1 MGGRREGDQQ
11 SHECRNTGV
20 RQHGQRST
28 RTHLAMRVQGPHSTH
43 MPRHTHG
50 SLHTQAARV
59 PHRHAAQRH
68 ANTPCAGSAHHA
80 HAPPRH
86 GAHACRPPP
95 PRTAPGAS
103 HGLARPR
110 TWRGGCLP
118 RTDCISQ
125 WRGPA
130 RPRMGQRALAHACT
144 HMHCTLHMCV
154 AHLVHAGMQHGQCGS
169 SPICRS
175 TVHTCCTHAAQGDAH
190 GACRRSC
197 HVCTSPAHVSHT
209 WCMHGTCTCTPLHMY
224 APSPHDAHAHPFSP
238 SHIPAPHY
246 ICVHIPTIT
255 HV

>member
-1 MGGRREGDQQ
+1 M
-11 SHECRNTGV
+11 H
-20 RQHGQRST
+20 
-28 RTHLAMRVQGPHSTH
+28 
-43 MPRHTHG
+43 
-50 SLHTQAARV
+50 
-59 PHRHAAQRH
+59 
-68 ANTPCAGSAHHA
+68 
-80 HAPPRH
+80 PPRH

-110 TWRGGCLP
+110 TWRGGGGASP
-118 RTDCISQ
+118 APIASASGAAPHGHA
-125 WRGPA
+125 WGRGPLHM
-130 RPRMGQRALAHACT
+130 PHTLAQACT

-169 SPICRS
+169 SPICRG

-209 WCMHGTCTCTPLHMY
+209 WCTHGTCTCTPLHMY
-224 APSPHDAHAHPFSP
+224 APSPRDAHAHPLSP

-246 ICVHIPTIT
+246 ICVHIPTVT